1 MGALLVLDSGR
12 ALFVSELGA
21 LTPHQAAADA
31 LLVGLEGA
39 FTIERDGQRETTEV
53 CVVPA
58 RTEHALDFH
67 GRRMACLYFEPGTR
81 APRMLEL
88 NELRTRLDV
97 VVRDASESA
106 WSALLED
113 TGFEACG
120 PVDPR
125 AAQVARALARSPDE
139 NVPAESLAQQVG
151 LSGSRLEHLFT
162 RSYGVPLRAWRG
174 WWRMR
179 LAAERL
185 LEGRTLTEAAH
196 AAGFHDSAHF
206 SNTFRQT
213 FGLPPSLVFGRE
225 LEGRLIGPLT

>member
-1 MGALLVLDSGR
+1 M
-12 ALFVSELGA
+12 SELEA

-31 LLVGLEGA
+31 LLVGLEA
-39 FTIERDGQRETTEV
+39 PFTIERDGRRETTEL

-81 APRMLEL
+81 APRQLDLSHLRASLEA
-88 NELRTRLDV
+88 V
-97 VVRDASESA
+97 VHDARPST
-106 WSALLED
+106 WSALLSD

-120 PVDPR
+120 PIDAR
-125 AAQVARALARSPDE
+125 AAEVARTLALASDE
-139 NVPAESLAQQVG
+139 NLRAEVLAQQVG

-162 RSYGVPLRAWRG
+162 RSYGVPMRAWRS

-179 LAAERL
+179 LAAAQL

-213 FGLPPSLVFGRE
+213 FGLPPSLVFGRS
-225 LEGRLIGPLT
+225 LEGRIIAAP

>member
-12 ALFVSELGA
+12 ALFVSELGG

-39 FTIERDGQRETTEV
+39 FTIERDGQRETTEL

-81 APRMLEL
+81 APQ
-88 NELRTRLDV
+88 RLDLSRLRASLEAV
-97 VVRDASESA
+97 VHDAREA
-106 WSALLED
+106 TWSALLDD
-113 TGFEACG
+113 TGFDPCG
-120 PVDPR
+120 PVDSR

-139 NVPAESLAQQVG
+139 NLPADVLAQQVG

-162 RSYGVPLRAWRG
+162 RSYGVPMRAWRS

-179 LAAERL
+179 LAAAQL
-185 LEGRTLTEAAH
+185 LDGRTLTAAAH

-225 LEGRLIGPLT
+225 LEGRLMGPLT

>member
-1 MGALLVLDSGR
+1 M
-12 ALFVSELGA
+12 SELEA

-31 LLVGLEGA
+31 LLVGLEA
-39 FTIERDGQRETTEV
+39 PFTIERDGRRETTEL

-81 APRMLEL
+81 APR
-88 NELRTRLDV
+88 RLDLSHLRASLEAV
-97 VVRDASESA
+97 VHDARPST
-106 WSALLED
+106 WIALLDD

-120 PVDPR
+120 PIDAR
-125 AAQVARALARSPDE
+125 AAEVARTLALASDE
-139 NVPAESLAQQVG
+139 NLRAEVLAQQVG

-162 RSYGVPLRAWRG
+162 RSYGVPMRAWRS

-179 LAAERL
+179 LAAAQL

-213 FGLPPSLVFGRE
+213 FGLPPSLVFGRS
-225 LEGRLIGPLT
+225 LEGRIIAAP

>member
-1 MGALLVLDSGR
+1 MGALLVLDAGR
-12 ALFVSELGA
+12 ALFVSELDA

-31 LLVGLEGA
+31 LLVGLEGP
-39 FTIERDGQRETTEV
+39 FTIERDGQRETTEL
-53 CVVPA
+53 CVVPG

-81 APRMLEL
+81 APQ
-88 NELRTRLDV
+88 RLDLAGLRARLDTV
-97 VVRDASESA
+97 MRDAREA
-106 WSALLED
+106 TWSALLDE
-113 TGFEACG
+113 TGFERCG
-120 PVDPR
+120 PVDAR

-139 NVPAESLAQQVG
+139 NVPAVLLAQQVG
-151 LSGSRLEHLFT
+151 LSSSRLEHLFT
-162 RSYGVPLRAWRG
+162 RSYGVPLRAWRS

-179 LAAERL
+179 MAAEQL
-185 LEGRTLTEAAH
+185 LDGRTLTEAAH

-225 LEGRLIGPLT
+225 LEGRLIGSLT